1 MRWSQRRKA
10 RTLALLRQLASWRF
24 DEKATMR
31 DQLVRYE
38 EAPRTYEASEWQAFS
53 GGCGAGGVGDWTKGA
68 AAQPG
73 AAQTVQRHKDK
84 EGQRAG
90 MDSPVR
96 EPHHALGLHC
106 AQHGR
111 RRQPAGCAA
120 AHGRGR
126 DQGQA
131 GQGRQGQER
140 QGPQMQAGQVAMA
153 VESNGPSLAGEPV
166 AGTELVGSS
175 LAGAREREKEVD
187 PGRTRRPAIFA
198 GSSAWE
204 CPAKGKNK
212 GRVNQAETNAVPNSS
227 ASTLTN
233 ASTTLPSARSAGAP
247 STRSRPFAVRLPP
260 ALPGYD
266 CLG

>member
-1 MRWSQRRKA
+1 MDVDVIKGKQGKDGKGKKGKDPKCKQGKWQWRWKA
-10 RTLALLRQLASWRF
+10 MAQVWLGSRWLEQSW
-24 DEKATMR
+24 
-31 DQLVRYE
+31 L
-38 EAPRTYEASEWQAFS
+38 
-53 GGCGAGGVGDWTKGA
+53 A
-68 AAQPG
+68 AAWLEPG
-73 AAQTVQRHKDK
+73 
-84 EGQRAG
+84 
-90 MDSPVR
+90 
-96 EPHHALGLHC
+96 
-106 AQHGR
+106 
-111 RRQPAGCAA
+111 
-120 AHGRGR
+120 
-126 DQGQA
+126 
-131 GQGRQGQER
+131 
-140 QGPQMQAGQVAMA
+140 
-153 VESNGPSLAGEPV
+153 
-166 AGTELVGSS
+166 
-175 LAGAREREKEVD
+175 EREKEVD